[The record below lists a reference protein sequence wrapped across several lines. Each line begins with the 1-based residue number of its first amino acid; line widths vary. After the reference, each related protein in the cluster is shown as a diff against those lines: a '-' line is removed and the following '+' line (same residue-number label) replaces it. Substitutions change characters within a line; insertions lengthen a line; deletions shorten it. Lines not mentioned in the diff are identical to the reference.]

1 MLSLS
6 LLSQATSSSR
16 WNQKPISLWAVSTE
30 SLAWTTFL
38 RGDSDGDSDGD
49 RAAAVRCRP
58 PQPYLVMCTLRSPRM
73 VPTALLSPTMA
84 RVHRTT
90 L

>member
-6 LLSQATSSSR
+6 RLSHATSSSR

-38 RGDSDGDSDGD
+38 RGDRDGDG
-49 RAAAVRCRP
+49 AAARGPAPR
-58 PQPYLVMCTLRSPRM
+58 PYLAMCTLRSPRI

-90 L
+90 S